1 MSYATDSTIEVIK
14 KVEALPSLSIE
25 DSSVDYNDTFKLEF
39 FKTLVAD
46 MNVISIFNVD
56 RHYRLVK
63 YEDTNVIVE
72 NKDVNYVL
80 RYKMSEGDGSSLNIS
95 IKLFKAGEEVLAK
108 NYKVNRQDI
117 FMFVSHTIAYDINE
131 FMGESSVEWMKRKVI
146 FSRIVAP
153 KKSEIVISDYTL
165 SYQHAIIKGG
175 FNVFPKWANKEQN
188 SFYYTTLDTEKP
200 TLKFVDIKTAQIQS
214 VISSDGM
221 IVCSDVSENA
231 DKLLLTMAI
240 DGQPDIY
247 IYDVNTKQY
256 VRETKYKGIDVGAHF
271 KDKDSIVFISDRLGS
286 PNVFF

>member
-1 MSYATDSTIEVIK
+1 M
-14 KVEALPSLSIE
+14 
-25 DSSVDYNDTFKLEF
+25 
-39 FKTLVAD
+39 
-46 MNVISIFNVD
+46 
-56 RHYRLVK
+56 H
-63 YEDTNVIVE
+63 
-72 NKDVNYVL
+72 
-80 RYKMSEGDGSSLNIS
+80 
-95 IKLFKAGEEVLAK
+95 
-108 NYKVNRQDI
+108 Q
-117 FMFVSHTIAYDINE
+117 
-131 FMGESSVEWMKRKVI
+131 
-146 FSRIVAP
+146 

>member
-153 KKSEIVISDYTL
+153 KKV
-165 SYQHAIIKGG
+165 K
-175 FNVFPKWANKEQN
+175 
-188 SFYYTTLDTEKP
+188 
-200 TLKFVDIKTAQIQS
+200 
-214 VISSDGM
+214 
-221 IVCSDVSENA
+221 
-231 DKLLLTMAI
+231 
-240 DGQPDIY
+240 
-247 IYDVNTKQY
+247 
-256 VRETKYKGIDVGAHF
+256 
-271 KDKDSIVFISDRLGS
+271 
-286 PNVFF
+286 